1 MSQLHD
7 NVIQQEAQIIG
18 QCLTQI
24 RAQIETLALV
34 HFQTSAHP
42 VNGLADKFREFH
54 EIVVSAEKKH
64 GEYLV
69 GITPKPVMGPPPSVV
84 GSTKA
89 EPDNISEF
97 PAPPEQMP
105 EPDAGVEED
114 R

>member
-7 NVIQQEAQIIG
+7 NVIQAEASVIG
-18 QCLTQI
+18 QALSQI
-24 RAQIETLALV
+24 RQNIESLELV

-54 EIVVSAEKKH
+54 EVVVAAEKKH
-64 GEYLV
+64 GEYLSS
-69 GITPKPVMGPPPSVV
+69 IQPKPIMGPPPSVV
-84 GSTKA
+84 GSMKA

-97 PAPPEQMP
+97 PQKGDP
-105 EPDAGVEED
+105 EPDPGVEVD